1 VWGLSNVD
9 ELIVN
14 DGGCVVASVKIENG
28 SKGKPG
34 QVIEVVVCWSQRM
47 LLVVRLARLQRR
59 VSKKQEYGDEQD
71 EQRFDCQLKSESC
84 RYGEDGTH
92 DLFLWFGDLRF
103 ELTKRT
109 DFDRLRGKGRS
120 RQRERD

>member
-1 VWGLSNVD
+1 MWGLLNVD
-9 ELIVN
+9 ELVVN
-14 DGGCVVASVKIENG
+14 EGGCVVASVKIENG

-47 LLVVRLARLQRR
+47 LLVVR
-59 VSKKQEYGDEQD
+59 
-71 EQRFDCQLKSESC
+71 
-84 RYGEDGTH
+84 

-109 DFDRLRGKGRS
+109 DFDCLRGKGMS